1 MGSNRQG
8 RDKAGDPETRRADCG
23 NLFAR
28 LKQEKTIMKTIL
40 MSLLLA
46 AGVSCAPAPP
56 FEPEPVPTTTTT
68 QPIIETTTLIQVEK
82 EITTQ
87 AQSEEIS
94 TQQKKDTSIP
104 TVTSV
109 EITTL
114 EPEEELSEKVTTVI
128 PDESKVTPAAEEI
141 ISPTTDSATP
151 TTVAPT
157 TTATTTTVPPTPDP
171 TQAPRIP
178 AKERESLISHLGN
191 VDLTNVD
198 KLVLTPRQRLAIEQ
212 ELEYQSLGL
221 APYTDP
227 TPWQRLSRD
236 QQEEFN
242 RKYLALRSDLQE
254 YSRNQFL
261 SLPEDRQEHAYN
273 AFLSLDIE
281 TLSQVI
287 DSELEKEREALEAV
301 RIAEE
306 RERQRLDEEKRQQQE
321 AQRIRNI
328 QQQQTNNFPEQP
340 RSQQG
345 NTFQGFDFNQIGQR
359 NVQFK
364 QRPRFDPRRIQ
375 QPARQN
381 QFQQR
386 HFQQQ
391 LQNHNQFQ
399 QQLSAA
405 ERLHFQQADAQLQEA
420 IRLQGCLANPSACS

>member
-68 QPIIETTTLIQVEK
+68 QPIIETTTEIQVEK

-94 TQQKKDTSIP
+94 TQEKQDTS
-104 TVTSV
+104 TTTLTSV
-109 EITTL
+109 EISTL

-157 TTATTTTVPPTPDP
+157 PEQ

-212 ELEYQSLGL
+212 ELEYQQLG
-221 APYTDP
+221 
-227 TPWQRLSRD
+227 
-236 QQEEFN
+236 
-242 RKYLALRSDLQE
+242 
-254 YSRNQFL
+254 
-261 SLPEDRQEHAYN
+261 
-273 AFLSLDIE
+273 
-281 TLSQVI
+281 
-287 DSELEKEREALEAV
+287 
-301 RIAEE
+301 
-306 RERQRLDEEKRQQQE
+306 
-321 AQRIRNI
+321 
-328 QQQQTNNFPEQP
+328 
-340 RSQQG
+340 
-345 NTFQGFDFNQIGQR
+345 
-359 NVQFK
+359 
-364 QRPRFDPRRIQ
+364 
-375 QPARQN
+375 
-381 QFQQR
+381 
-386 HFQQQ
+386 
-391 LQNHNQFQ
+391 
-399 QQLSAA
+399 
-405 ERLHFQQADAQLQEA
+405 
-420 IRLQGCLANPSACS
+420 